1 MAKSVDPLAPSTV
14 ANAKSESKTYYLRD
28 GRGLYLKI
36 VPSGGKLWRFDY
48 RRPVSN
54 SRNTLSFGIYPDV
67 SLKQA
72 RERRDEARRLVA
84 DGIDPGEQRKTEA
97 AADADTFEAVARE
110 WFAVKSPGWS
120 KSHGEKIIRRLERDA
135 FPYIGARP
143 MAELKAPDVLALL
156 RRIESRHAIETAH
169 RVCQNCGQVF
179 RYAVATGRADA
190 DVTRDLRGSLTPW
203 KPQHYASVTEPA
215 QVGELL
221 RAVETFTGSPVV
233 AALLRLSPLVFTRPG
248 ELRAAEWSEFD
259 FDKAEWSIPAERM
272 KLRIPHL
279 VPLSDQV
286 IAILRDLQPL
296 TGRGRFVFPG
306 ARSAKKPLSDMAA
319 NAALR
324 RLGYDKDTMTAHGF
338 RAMARTIL
346 DEHLGFRPDYI
357 EHQLAHAVRDPN
369 GRAYNRTAHLPERR
383 EMMQAWADYLDSLR
397 EGGKVIAMGRRAS

>member
-1 MAKSVDPLAPSTV
+1 MS
-14 ANAKSESKTYYLRD
+14 
-28 GRGLYLKI
+28 
-36 VPSGGKLWRFDY
+36 
-48 RRPVSN
+48 
-54 SRNTLSFGIYPDV
+54 
-67 SLKQA
+67 
-72 RERRDEARRLVA
+72 
-84 DGIDPGEQRKTEA
+84 
-97 AADADTFEAVARE
+97 
-110 WFAVKSPGWS
+110 
-120 KSHGEKIIRRLERDA
+120 
-135 FPYIGARP
+135 
-143 MAELKAPDVLALL
+143 
-156 RRIESRHAIETAH
+156 
-169 RVCQNCGQVF
+169 
-179 RYAVATGRADA
+179 
-190 DVTRDLRGSLTPW
+190 
-203 KPQHYASVTEPA
+203 
-215 QVGELL
+215 
-221 RAVETFTGSPVV
+221 
-233 AALLRLSPLVFTRPG
+233 ALLRLSPLVFTRPG

-383 EMMQAWADYLDSLR
+383 KMMQAWADYLDSLR
-397 EGGKVIAMGRRAS
+397 EGANVVAMKRKAS

>member
-143 MAELKAPDVLALL
+143 MADLKAPDVLGLL

-179 RYAVATGRADA
+179 RYAVATGRAEA

-383 EMMQAWADYLDSLR
+383 KMMQAWADYLDSLR
-397 EGGKVIAMGRRAS
+397 EGANVVAMKRKAS